1 MLQPDADP
9 RALTPEAGAFATTR
23 WSLVLEAA
31 DPRGEGAA
39 AALESLCKAYW
50 YPLYA
55 FARRSG
61 HSPDD
66 SQDLTQAFFA
76 QFLARRALAQ
86 VDQRKG
92 RFRTF
97 LLRCMKNHMTSEW
110 RKGNTLRR
118 GGGVTLLPLDA
129 KDAERR
135 YQEEP
140 ASPDATP
147 ELAYDQRWADAVL
160 GQVLARLRREYER
173 QGKPFDALK
182 VFLVGGRGEER
193 FADVAAQLGTTT
205 GALKTATHR
214 MRRRYWEIFRDEIAQ
229 TVSDPGEI
237 DDEIRHLLAVMGG

>member
-76 QFLARRALAQ
+76 QFLARRALAE

-147 ELAYDQRWADAVL
+147 E
-160 GQVLARLRREYER
+160 
-173 QGKPFDALK
+173 PPTTS
-182 VFLVGGRGEER
+182 GGRMPSSVRCSPASAANTSARASPSTRSRSSSSAAGAR
-193 FADVAAQLGTTT
+193 SALPMSPPSWAPRPARSKPPPTGCAADTGKSSATKSPRPSAIPARSTTRSGTCS
-205 GALKTATHR
+205 R
-214 MRRRYWEIFRDEIAQ
+214 
-229 TVSDPGEI
+229 
-237 DDEIRHLLAVMGG
+237 